1 MTNHSTHP
9 IDRRPKQLRL
19 VIEDEKIIF
28 HPDFRADLLLIW
40 KGCKEDICDT
50 EKLRENYIEALDI
63 WHDHAE
69 VIGAA
74 SWPIKIDAMRKTLAL
89 MQEAIVEAKAEN
101 STRRKPRVDGGS
113 AEQQLAEGT
122 PK

>member
-1 MTNHSTHP
+1 MTNHSMHP
-9 IDRRPKQLRL
+9 INSRPRQLRL
-19 VIEDEKIIF
+19 LIEDEKVIF

-40 KGCKEDICDT
+40 KGCKEDICDP
-50 EKLRENYIEALDI
+50 ERLRENYIEALEN

-74 SWPIKIDAMRKTLAL
+74 SWPIKMDAMRKTLAL

-101 STRRKPRVDGGS
+101 STRQKPRVDDGA
-113 AEQQLAEGT
+113 AEQHLAEGI